1 MIWQGGFYVRHPER
15 GPWQLHLE
23 LQSHEPTSAVFLN
36 GHFLG
41 YLPVKDLT
49 YSWVSAILPVPE
61 NYLRQGYNELMIRSG
76 HTAPQL
82 QSPVF
87 TWDDVLL
94 RGVFL
99 ERLGSYPTGS
109 ANPAIRRPA
118 PNAGP

>member
-1 MIWQGGFYVRHPER
+1 MIWQGGFYVRHPAQ

-23 LQSHEPTSAVFLN
+23 LQSHEPTNAVFLN

-41 YLPVKDLT
+41 YLPVKDWT
-49 YSWVSAILPVPE
+49 YSWLSASFPVPD
-61 NYLRQGYNELMIRSG
+61 YLLQERYNELTIRSG

-99 ERLGSYPTGS
+99 ERVGSYPTGS
-109 ANPAIRRPA
+109 ANPATK
-118 PNAGP
+118 